1 MRIRVLFV
9 AGLMVATLVVASG
22 VAWAASISCPN
33 RSANLCVG
41 TDNRDTMTGRDG
53 RTDEMRARGGAD
65 VMRGRGGAD
74 VMLGQ
79 PGGDTVSGQDGPD
92 ALSGGPGADALGG
105 GKGKDD
111 LSGGEGPDSL
121 NGGGADDTYK
131 FGINDWGNDT
141 IADATT
147 ADDDPITGNFAQFG
161 FPNQLTTRITIN
173 LTSSANSPEVSN
185 GTFTGTVNWS
195 NNAIDGV
202 YVDSITDDTIN
213 GNASANQLT
222 AKGGP
227 DSDDTVS
234 GGAGNDLLNISD
246 FDGGDTVTCGD
257 GFDKV
262 FFDAGDTLIDPTACE
277 IKN

>member
-1 MRIRVLFV
+1 MKGRALFV
-9 AGLMVATLVVASG
+9 AGLMVTALVVASG
-22 VAWAASISCPN
+22 VAWAATISCPN
-33 RSANLCVG
+33 RSGNLCVG

-65 VMRGRGGAD
+65 ILRARGGKD
-74 VMLGQ
+74 I
-79 PGGDTVSGQDGPD
+79 
-92 ALSGGPGADALGG
+92 LSGGKGRDVLKGG
-105 GKGKDD
+105 
-111 LSGGEGPDSL
+111 
-121 NGGGADDTYK
+121 NADDIYDFTN
-131 FGINDWGNDT
+131 NDWGNDNIT
-141 IADATT
+141 DT
-147 ADDDPITGNFAQFG
+147 ADSDTDPITGNFAQFG